1 MPAAAAPLGC
11 GAMQGDEQPAARLRT
26 SASYSFT
33 MRLHLPQ
40 EAGAFARVANAIA
53 EAEAMLGAIDLVRVE
68 SDHVVRDV
76 TVACVDGDHSDAV
89 VSAVRQLADV
99 HVDSVSD
106 RTFLMHKGGKI
117 EVNAKLPLRTR
128 DDLSMAYTPGVGRV
142 SMAIHRDRSAAWA
155 LTIKG
160 NTVAVV
166 SDGTAVLGLGDIG
179 PEAAMP
185 VMEGKAML
193 FKEFAG
199 VDAFPLCVA
208 TKDVDEIVAFV
219 KAAAPAF
226 GGINV
231 EDIAAPRCFEI
242 ERRLRAELD
251 IPVFHD
257 DQHGTA
263 IVVLAALLSALKVV
277 GKRVEDITVVVVG
290 AGAAGVA
297 CTEIM
302 LAQGVGDV
310 IVCDRHGALV
320 EGDPELD
327 ASHAALAARTN
338 RDKRRGMAN
347 DLLAGA
353 DVLLGVSGPGAV
365 SPEAVRTMARDAI
378 VFAMA
383 NPLPEVQPEAVRDDV
398 AIMATGRSDYP
409 NQINN
414 VLAFPGVF
422 RGALDVRART
432 IDEPMKLAA
441 ANAIARVIPEDEL
454 HADYIIPSV
463 FDRRVAAA
471 VAEAVAEAAVA
482 SGVARRRAG
491 AQAEAITPLDSLG

>member
-1 MPAAAAPLGC
+1 MSEESPRRL
-11 GAMQGDEQPAARLRT
+11 QP

-33 MRLHLPQ
+33 MRLRMPQ
-40 EAGAFARVANAIA
+40 HGSTFADVAHAIA
-53 EAEAMLGAIDLVRVE
+53 ETHAMLGAIDLVRVE
-68 SDHVVRDV
+68 SHQVTRDV
-76 TVACVDGDHSDAV
+76 TVACGDADHAEAV
-89 VSAVRQLADV
+89 VRAVRDLEGV
-99 HVDSVSD
+99 KVDSVSD

-117 EVNAKLPLRTR
+117 EVRSKLPLKTR
-128 DDLSMAYTPGVGRV
+128 DDLSMAYTPGVARV
-142 SMAIHRDRSAAWA
+142 CMAVHEDRAKSWA

-199 VDAFPLCVA
+199 VDAFPLCVD
-208 TKDVDEIVAFV
+208 TKDVDEIVTFV

-226 GGINV
+226 GGINL

-263 IVVLAALLSALKVV
+263 IVVLAALLSSLRIV

-290 AGAAGVA
+290 GGAAGVA

-310 IVCDRHGALV
+310 IVCNRKGALV
-320 EGDPELD
+320 EGD
-327 ASHAALAARTN
+327 LAQRTN
-338 RDKRRGMAN
+338 KRRLRGSA
-347 DLLAGA
+347 DEVLAGA
-353 DVLLGVSGPGAV
+353 DVVLGLSGPGGFSA
-365 SPEAVRTMARDAI
+365 SAVRTMAGDAI

-383 NPLPEVQPEAVRDDV
+383 NPIPEVQPEDVQGDV
-398 AIMATGRSDYP
+398 AVMATGRSDYP

-432 IDEPMKLAA
+432 IDEEMKLAA
-441 ANAIARVIPEDEL
+441 AQAIARVIPEEDL

-463 FDRRVAAA
+463 FNRRVAES
-471 VAEAVAEAAVA
+471 VAEAVAAAA
-482 SGVARRRAG
+482 ISSGVARRKHG
-491 AQAEAITPLDSLG
+491 AAQEPATTIEALH